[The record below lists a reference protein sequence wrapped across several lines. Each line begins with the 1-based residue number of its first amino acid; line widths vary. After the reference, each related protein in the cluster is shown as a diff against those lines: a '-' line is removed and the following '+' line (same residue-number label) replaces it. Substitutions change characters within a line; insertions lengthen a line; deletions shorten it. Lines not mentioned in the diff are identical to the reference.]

1 MVLCL
6 VLAGV
11 AAITAHLRCVDA
23 AREAARLY
31 ARGGPDKARQAVA
44 HIAPRDAGLR
54 TSVNGDH
61 IEVEVSVGSLLPGLT
76 VSGQAFAVAEPQE
89 AG

>member
-1 MVLCL
+1 VALCL
-6 VLAGV
+6 LLAGV
-11 AAITAHLRCVDA
+11 AAITSHLRCVDA
-23 AREAARLY
+23 AREAARLL
-31 ARGGPDKARQAVA
+31 ARGDPDKARQAVD
-44 HIAPRDAGLR
+44 HIAPSGASVR

-61 IEVEVSVGSLLPGLT
+61 IEVEVSAGSLLPGLT